1 MTELTLKE
9 LVKRDAEI
17 AINSHIGVT
26 ATYQRIYDIVNSI
39 KEQFKNSNIELL
51 HVVQGMILEKLHFK
65 LIEYQINGY
74 HFEGPTPKVY
84 DGHLNKLIE
93 DYTFKSYDELLSV
106 HDTIGYIVERKLGL
120 LIANEM
126 EHHFLQAMGNEN
138 VNWIRDASDTDKHF
152 IREIGTTFEG
162 AFRNVFDALE
172 IRKNKIWKLKLK
184 EFIDVSGMNYDELE
198 KLIGSNIATVH
209 LHVINGD
216 LCFNLERNQLK

>member
-17 AINSHIGVT
+17 AINSHIGVK
-26 ATYQRIYDIVNSI
+26 ATYQRIFDIVNSI

-74 HFEGPTPKVY
+74 HFEGPIPKVY
-84 DGHLNKLIE
+84 DGHLSKLIE
-93 DYTFKSYDELLSV
+93 DYTFKNYDELLSV
-106 HDTIGYIVERKLGL
+106 HDTIGYIVEKKLGL

-138 VNWIRDASDTDKHF
+138 VNWVRNAPDTDKHF

-198 KLIGSNIATVH
+198 KLISSNIATVH

-216 LCFNLERNQLK
+216 LCFNLERNQLE